1 VMGLMASST
10 ISIQL
15 HVLAVLITC
24 LKQAPD
30 IAPGQQQLFHKG
42 QGGQPPLYYQ
52 LQWPSNNAYP
62 VQNPQWTS
70 GHEII
75 QMPERKLL
83 AWRPRPFPSFAPSII
98 PGRSSSC
105 KMDTWR
111 VIHSRKIKVDFTLAS
126 QHKKYK
132 NWEPTCTHVKVKN
145 VLTTKHCS
153 FQRSVIVADESKTKA
168 VLNLPESW
176 PLDIWSHLARM
187 SKLWT
192 HMMPPGH
199 FNVRQNW
206 PMYC

>member
-10 ISIQL
+10 INIQL

-24 LKQAPD
+24 SKQAPD
-30 IAPGQQQLFHKG
+30 IARDQQQLSHKG

-52 LQWPSNNAYP
+52 LQWLSNNAYP

-105 KMDTWR
+105 KME
-111 VIHSRKIKVDFTLAS
+111 HMES
-126 QHKKYK
+126 Y
-132 NWEPTCTHVKVKN
+132 
-145 VLTTKHCS
+145 
-153 FQRSVIVADESKTKA
+153 SVGKSK
-168 VLNLPESW
+168 
-176 PLDIWSHLARM
+176 
-187 SKLWT
+187 
-192 HMMPPGH
+192 
-199 FNVRQNW
+199 
-206 PMYC
+206 